1 MSHRR
6 ARAAPW
12 LTLAC
17 VLGLPAG
24 AADGQSQHAAAAAA
38 GGPAFG
44 AASAATAPAA
54 ARTPVPTAAGLRAL
68 PSATPPPPAARS
80 LRVVTARR
88 GDTLARMLGG
98 AGIGA
103 AEAEPAIAALAAL
116 FPARALQ
123 PGHEISL
130 LLDPGRGGAL
140 LGLDIEPEPGRRL
153 RARRGP
159 DGDWRAREE
168 LPDGRRSLVLAR
180 GEVRG
185 ALIANL
191 EAAGLP
197 APLALALV
205 RVLAHEVD
213 FERDLRPGDRFS
225 ILFERFRDADGA
237 LLRHGEILHAAFDL
251 SGRRLSLW
259 RHEAEEGGGADWF
272 DDVGRSLRRAL
283 LRTPLDGA
291 SLSSGFGGRLHPVLG
306 FNRAHQGVDFAAPA
320 GTPVYASGDGVVE
333 DMGRRGGYGLMVRL
347 AHPGGAETRYAHLS
361 AFARGLRPGSPVR
374 QGEVIGRVG
383 STGLST
389 GPHLHYEIRLAGR
402 PVDPARAVPQP
413 SVQLAGRALDGFLAA
428 RHATQTQLARLAPM
442 QEVAWAD

>member
-12 LTLAC
+12 LALAC
-17 VLGLPAG
+17 VLALPSG
-24 AADGQSQHAAAAAA
+24 AADGQSRHAAAAAA
-38 GGPAFG
+38 GGPQVG
-44 AASAATAPAA
+44 AASTPAA
-54 ARTPVPTAAGLRAL
+54 VAVSTSVSTAGPADRPSAAPPVPA
-68 PSATPPPPAARS
+68 PRS

-88 GDTLARMLGG
+88 GDTLLRMIGG

-103 AEAEPAIAALAAL
+103 AEAEPAIAALGGL
-116 FPARALQ
+116 FLARALQ
-123 PGHEISL
+123 PGHEITL
-130 LLDPGRGGAL
+130 LLDPARGDAL
-140 LGLDIEPEPGRRL
+140 LGIELEPEPGRLL

-159 DGDWRAREE
+159 AGGWTAREE
-168 LPDGRRSLVLAR
+168 QAESRRNLVLAR

-185 ALIANL
+185 ALIADL
-191 EAAGLP
+191 ESAGLP
-197 APLALALV
+197 APLALGLV
-205 RVLAHEVD
+205 RALAHEVD
-213 FERDLRPGDRFS
+213 FQRDLRPGDRFS

-237 LLRHGEILHAAFDL
+237 LLRHGEILHASLDL
-251 SGRRLSLW
+251 PDRRLSLW
-259 RHEAEEGGGADWF
+259 RHEAEGGDGADWF
-272 DDVGRSLRRAL
+272 DDFGRSLRRAL

-291 SLSSGFGGRLHPVLG
+291 RLSSGFGGRRHPVLG
-306 FNRAHQGVDFAAPA
+306 FDRAHQGVDFAAPA
-320 GTPVYASGDGVVE
+320 GTPVYAAGDGVVE

-361 AFARGLRPGSPVR
+361 GFARGLGPGSRVR

-402 PVDPARAVPQP
+402 PVDPARVVPQA
-413 SVQLAGRALDGFLAA
+413 SVQLAGRELEGFLAA
-428 RHATQTQLARLAPM
+428 RHAMQTQVARLAPM